1 MNARLFKDISMLN
14 QLNLV
19 QYLRILGYKPIAQH
33 SDSTD
38 YHVLL
43 DHVEPTILTVDHRT
57 NRFSVPANNWHGNL
71 ADFACLLFDCT
82 SIELCSNIVLYRI
95 DMLMSQSSSTK
106 TALP

>member
-14 QLNLV
+14 QLSLV
-19 QYLRILGYKPIAQH
+19 QYLDILGYKPIAQH
-33 SDSTD
+33 ADTTD

-43 DHVEPTILTVDHRT
+43 DHVEPVTLTIDHLT
-57 NRFSVPANNWHGNL
+57 NRFTVPVNNRQGTL
-71 ADFACLLFDCT
+71 VDFACLLFDCT
-82 SIELCSNIVLYRI
+82 SIELCSNIVLYRL